1 MLRHFWLSYKNCIKS
16 LQQVVKIV
24 SQTVR
29 GLLLDIEV
37 GTIKKESTITP
48 LKNTLVINQNKLRK
62 IVVKRLKAFFIVQ
75 GFAMNLYPDGKC
87 TRLTRE
93 GGNRGMGAL

>member
-1 MLRHFWLSYKNCIKS
+1 M
-16 LQQVVKIV
+16 KIV
-24 SQTVR
+24 AQ
-29 GLLLDIEV
+29 LCV
-37 GTIKKESTITP
+37 GCLTSREGNKKESTITP

-87 TRLTRE
+87 TRVIRE
-93 GGNRGMGAL
+93 RGTGTGIIISRE